1 MLARG
6 IRSYHRP
13 TRIEEAQDLAA
24 QGASLLGGGTRVLA
38 SEAVVPNVVDL
49 IGLGLSGVRVEDED
63 LLIGAV
69 TPVLDVA
76 GAPAAHALSAGLLPL
91 ASRLALPSRILRG
104 MATVGGEAIAADPDS
119 ELVAALLVLN
129 AVFLVAHPDE
139 PRESPALR
147 FLSGA
152 DKDLRGGGVLRAV
165 LIPGAPDGAALER
178 VAALPSL
185 PPIVAVAA
193 TTTMSGDKLARV
205 RLAVTGLAG
214 PPARVIDAEAKLE
227 RTAGEPDV
235 LEAAAEIVASHAAF
249 RDDAVASASVRRR
262 MARALTLRALRA
274 ALERGKQR
282 VPIAPPRVRANPT
295 LRLPAPMP
303 NFTSGRLE
311 LAVNGRP
318 LRAEA
323 EARTTLAELL
333 RGAGLWSVKA
343 GCGGGQLRRLRGA
356 ARRPPGRVLPHA
368 RGPRPGPQRRHRR
381 GARDGRAAASAAGRV
396 RRGFRLALR
405 LLRSEPRARRARAAR
420 RGPAAERGR
429 RARRARRP
437 LPLHRLRRPRRRR
450 DGPGRDGAAVSM
462 RRATGQSAFAGD
474 HALPGMLHLALRRS
488 PSAHARV
495 VRADDGR
502 RARDAG
508 GRRGADVRGRAA
520 GAFRRRPFRR

>member
-1 MLARG
+1 VLARG

-38 SEAVVPNVVDL
+38 SDAVVPNVVDL

-69 TPVLDVA
+69 TPVLDLA

-282 VPIAPPRVRANPT
+282 APITPPRVRANPT

-333 RGAGLWSVKA
+333 RGAGFWSVKA
-343 GCGGGQLRRLRGA
+343 GCGGGSCGACAVLLDGRLVASCLTLAVRAQGRSVVTVEGLGTAERPHPLQAAFAEASASPCGFCAPSHVLA
-356 ARRPPGRVLPHA
+356 ARVLLDA
-368 RGPRPGPQRRHRR
+368 IPQP
-381 GARDGRAAASAAGRV
+381 
-396 RRGFRLALR
+396 
-405 LLRSEPRARRARAAR
+405 SE
-420 RGPAAERGR
+420 
-429 RARRARRP
+429 
-437 LPLHRLRRPRRRR
+437 
-450 DGPGRDGAAVSM
+450 
-462 RRATGQSAFAGD
+462 
-474 HALPGMLHLALRRS
+474 
-488 PSAHARV
+488 
-495 VRADDGR
+495 
-502 RARDAG
+502 
-508 GRRGADVRGRAA
+508 ADVRDALAGLCRCTGYA
-520 GAFRRRPFRR
+520 GAVAAVMAQAGPELP